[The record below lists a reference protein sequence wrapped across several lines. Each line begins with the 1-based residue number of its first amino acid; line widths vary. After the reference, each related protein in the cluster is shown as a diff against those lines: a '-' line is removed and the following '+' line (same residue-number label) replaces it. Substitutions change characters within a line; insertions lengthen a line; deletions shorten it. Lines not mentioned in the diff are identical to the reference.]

1 MSYKIWWIWIKRKF
15 HFFSVE
21 SDRTQFASDWD
32 LKEITAWKIL
42 PSNDHELL
50 QVYFPFNTWLEKKG
64 STIKAKG
71 ETHSSTDHRARGN

>member
-1 MSYKIWWIWIKRKF
+1 MNKKKS
-15 HFFSVE
+15 FFSVE

-42 PSNDHELL
+42 PSNDYELL
-50 QVYFPFNTWLEKKG
+50 QVYFPFNTWLGKKV